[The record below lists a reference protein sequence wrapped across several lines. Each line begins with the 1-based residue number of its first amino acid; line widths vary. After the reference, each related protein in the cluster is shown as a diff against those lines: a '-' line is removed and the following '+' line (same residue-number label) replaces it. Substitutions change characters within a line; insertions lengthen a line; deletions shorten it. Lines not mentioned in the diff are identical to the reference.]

1 MKALKRSLTGRHR
14 TLAAVLAA
22 TALLGGGAAATAAAV
37 ADDRHDDDTRTTA
50 GGTLASRHDDNGRTD
65 DGRDDSGHHRVVV
78 DGTDVDLKSA
88 AEVAAKS
95 VAGTVTEV
103 ELEGGAGRTVWKVE
117 VVDSAGVERDV
128 TVDAGDGRI
137 LGIGVDR
144 DRDDDT
150 RARTAGADLGRAVD
164 AALGAVDGT
173 AVSAELD
180 DHAGGTVGWH
190 VDVVDSAG
198 LEHEIGVDARTGSVV
213 STRADDGH
221 RAGADR
227 HRSGDDDHGSG
238 DGHGGDDHGSGDD
251 HGGDDGSGD
260 DHGHGR
266 D

>member
-1 MKALKRSLTGRHR
+1 MKALKRPLTGRHR

-22 TALLGGGAAATAAAV
+22 TALLGGGAAATAVAV

-50 GGTLASRHDDNGRTD
+50 GGALASRHDDNGPTD
-65 DGRDDSGHHRVVV
+65 EGRDDSGHHRVVV
-78 DGTDVDLKSA
+78 DGTNVDLGSA
-88 AEVAAKS
+88 AEAAAKS

-103 ELEGGAGRTVWKVE
+103 ELDGRAGRAVWKVE
-117 VVDSAGVERDV
+117 VVDAAGVERDV

-137 LGIGVDR
+137 LGIGADR

-164 AALGAVDGT
+164 AALGVVDGT

-180 DHAGGTVGWH
+180 DHEGGAVGWH

-198 LEHEIGVDARTGSVV
+198 LEHEIGVDARTGTAV
-213 STRADDGH
+213 STRADDDRYRSG
-221 RAGADR
+221 GDR
-227 HRSGDDDHGSG
+227 HRSGDDEHDSD
-238 DGHGGDDHGSGDD
+238 DGNGDDHG
-251 HGGDDGSGD
+251 
-260 DHGHGR
+260 R

>member
-1 MKALKRSLTGRHR
+1 MKALKRPLTGRHR
-14 TLAAVLAA
+14 MLAAALAA
-22 TALLGGGAAATAAAV
+22 TALLGGGAAATAVAV
-37 ADDRHDDDTRTTA
+37 ADDRHDGTRTTA
-50 GGTLASRHDDNGRTD
+50 GGTLASHHDDNGRTD
-65 DGRDDSGHHRVVV
+65 EGRDDSGHHRVVV
-78 DGTDVDLKSA
+78 DGTDVDLKFA

-103 ELEGGAGRTVWKVE
+103 ELGGHAGRTVWKVE
-117 VVDSAGVERDV
+117 VVDAAGVERDV

-180 DHAGGTVGWH
+180 DHEGGTVGWH

-198 LEHEIGVDARTGSVV
+198 LEHEIGVDARTGAVV
-213 STRADDGH
+213 SKRVDDDRH
-221 RAGADR
+221 RSGGDR
-227 HRSGDDDHGSG
+227 HRSGDDDH
-238 DGHGGDDHGSGDD
+238 DRD
-251 HGGDDGSGD
+251 D
-260 DHGHGR
+260 DHGHGHRR

>member
-1 MKALKRSLTGRHR
+1 MKALKRPLTGRHR

-37 ADDRHDDDTRTTA
+37 ADDRHDDGTRTTA
-50 GGTLASRHDDNGRTD
+50 GGPIASHHDDNARTD
-65 DGRDDSGHHRVVV
+65 DGRDGSGHHRVVV

-103 ELEGGAGRTVWKVE
+103 ELDGRAGRTVWKVE
-117 VVDSAGVERDV
+117 VVDAAGVERDV
-128 TVDAGDGRI
+128 TVDTGDGRI

-164 AALGAVDGT
+164 AALGAVDGR

-180 DHAGGTVGWH
+180 DHRGGTVGWH

-198 LEHEIGVDARTGSVV
+198 LEHEIGVDARTGEVV
-213 STRADDGH
+213 STRADD
-221 RAGADR
+221 DR
-227 HRSGDDDHGSG
+227 HRSGG
-238 DGHGGDDHGSGDD
+238 DRHGSGDD
-251 HGGDDGSGD
+251 DHHSDDGRGDD
-260 DHGHGR
+260 DHGR